1 MFFPPFLKRKA
12 TVLTVAWVTK
22 SSVKDKNRVYLSETK
37 QNCFKG
43 GNSFLKDL
51 TLFRKE
57 VEMKIAELLPLKV
70 SIHFSNLHD
79 VTFYIRERI
88 E

>member
-1 MFFPPFLKRKA
+1 MFYFYVFSAIFKKGKS

-22 SSVKDKNRVYLSETK
+22 SSVKDKNRVYLNKTK

-57 VEMKIAELLPLKV
+57 VEMKIAELLPMKV
-70 SIHFSNLHD
+70 SIHFSNLH
-79 VTFYIRERI
+79 E
-88 E
+88 